1 MRLIHLLSSAVVSVL
16 LLASVGL
23 PGEHVT
29 TTRANPSW
37 PWRPDAL
44 GTPAIDV
51 VGKAPF
57 AAEVFGD
64 VAVVPR
70 YGPRAGLAAERITD
84 GSLVWRYE
92 NAWGDDGVGHV
103 RVDDRR
109 IAAVWRDGR
118 VTLLDVPDGRVVW
131 RADLP
136 DGPHHQANRAYDEE
150 WGAAWEL
157 SLAADGAVPIVVVA
171 HEGRIDAVDGRT
183 GAIRWSYPPGG
194 SAACFDGAR
203 GEGEVVMVFQ
213 RCPGPTPHVMLDAGD
228 GRPLWRF
235 DGGEL
240 YHARALGGGR
250 LAWVD
255 RSGGLNVGRAAD
267 GRLLWRVPWAGLRD
281 NPYGADM
288 GVSAELVTVV
298 AGRRVTAYRIAD
310 GAVAW
315 RRDLADGADD
325 SAAGSTADSA
335 ADSAVL
341 TDGVHAYVAEDA
353 TTLLK
358 LDARTGRVVDRHR
371 FEADI
376 TLEWLRGG
384 LAGVN
389 VGVGDDVVIG

>member
-1 MRLIHLLSSAVVSVL
+1 MLDLMRLIHLLSSAVVTVL
-16 LLASVGL
+16 LLAWVGL

-29 TTRANPSW
+29 TTLAKPSW
-37 PWRPDAL
+37 PWHPDGL

-51 VGKAPF
+51 VGKVPF

-70 YGPRAGLAAERITD
+70 YGPRVGLAAARVTD
-84 GSLVWRYE
+84 GSPVWRYE
-92 NAWGDDGVGHV
+92 NAWSDDSVGHV

-136 DGPHHQANRAYDEE
+136 DGPYHEANRAYDEE

-157 SLAADGAVPIVVVA
+157 SLAADGSVPIVVVA

-183 GAIRWSYPPGG
+183 GAIRWSYPPRG

-228 GRPLWRF
+228 GRARWRF
-235 DGGEL
+235 DGGEW
-240 YHARALGGGR
+240 YHARALGAGR

-255 RSGGLNVGRAAD
+255 RSGGLNVSRAAD
-267 GRLLWRVPWAGLRD
+267 GRLLWRVPSAGLKD
-281 NPYGADM
+281 NPYGTDM

-298 AGRRVTAYRIAD
+298 ADRRVTAYRIAD

-315 RRDLADGADD
+315 RRDRVG
-325 SAAGSTADSA
+325 G
-335 ADSAVL
+335 DSAVL
-341 TDGVHAYVAEDA
+341 TDGTYTYVAEDA

-384 LAGVN
+384 LAGIN
-389 VGVGDDVVIG
+389 VGVGDDVVVG